1 MVMLCPQMQEYY
13 ISIRVQMYDS
23 ALYGESLPILAL
35 MHR

>member
-1 MVMLCPQMQEYY
+1 MAMLCPQRLEY
-13 ISIRVQMYDS
+13 SASMHVQMYDS

>member
-1 MVMLCPQMQEYY
+1 MAVLCPQMQEFYV
-13 ISIRVQMYDS
+13 SMHVQMYDS